1 MTSNK
6 IRWSITLG
14 IVILS
19 AFGVLFGVFVGV
31 KLLPLVLENI
41 LSQYGL
47 IKLPLVVNWGM
58 STVVA
63 CLSIVAAGLGCWLST
78 RVISKTSPRILIVE

>member
-14 IVILS
+14 IAILS
-19 AFGVLFGVFVGV
+19 AFGALLGMLVGV

-58 STVVA
+58 SIGVTCFSIIAA
-63 CLSIVAAGLGCWLST
+63 CLGCWLST
-78 RVISKTSPRILIVE
+78 RVISKTSPRILIIE